1 MRTAA
6 AANAWPIRW
15 RRKSK
20 TPLQVRATR
29 SRNAR
34 TLTRWRR
41 RIERLRISAGNF
53 MATATMEQKKAPASP
68 NSPDRKFPL
77 ERTRNIGIAAH
88 IDAGK
93 TTITERVLF
102 YTGMIHRMGE
112 VHEGTTVT
120 DWMEQE
126 RERGITITS
135 AATTCTWAQRKEEGV
150 YKIFEGIKQRINII
164 DTPGHVDFTAE
175 VERSLRVLDG
185 AIAVF
190 DGVAGVQPQSETVWR
205 QATKY
210 NVPRLAFINK
220 MDRVGANFEMSVESI
235 HKKLGAN
242 AWPVL
247 LPLGREDQLRGQLDV
262 INKKAIIY
270 SDNDQL
276 GSTYEVTDVPNEY
289 KEIVEE
295 TYANLVEQVSNIDD
309 ELAEIVIHEQP
320 VTPEILKAAIRRQT
334 IANKFVP
341 VIGGSALKNIGVQYL
356 VDAVVDYLPSP
367 LDIPA
372 AKGQN
377 PDTGE
382 PMDAPTDDNG
392 TFCSLAFKLWSDP
405 FVGKLVFFR
414 VYSGTLS
421 KGDTVYNPRT
431 NKRERIS
438 RLIQIQADKR
448 EDIETCYAG
457 DIAAIVGIKNITT
470 GDTLCDE
477 DYPILLEPPSFPD
490 PVISMAIEPKTKL
503 DQEKMA
509 TALQRLAEEDPT
521 FRVYTHEDTGQTII
535 AGMGELHLEIIR
547 DRMFREFK
555 VDANAG
561 KPQIA
566 YRETITGGAHGV
578 GKLIKQ
584 SGGRGQYG
592 HVEVDVRPAGR
603 GKGLLVENKIVAG
616 VIPREYIPA
625 VKKGIEE
632 AVLNGVLGGYPVI
645 DIEVDIVYGSYH
657 EVDSNELAFKMAAI
671 FAMKDGFKQGKP
683 ILLEPI
689 MKVENITPEEY
700 QGDIIGDLNR
710 RRAHISNIE
719 ARGNLTIVHAEV
731 PLAEMFGYATAIR
744 SLSKGRS
751 SYSMEPSHFEQV
763 PQNLVS
769 AILDQKE
776 TK

>member
-1 MRTAA
+1 
-6 AANAWPIRW
+6 
-15 RRKSK
+15 
-20 TPLQVRATR
+20 
-29 SRNAR
+29 
-34 TLTRWRR
+34 
-41 RIERLRISAGNF
+41 
-53 MATATMEQKKAPASP
+53 MATATLEKQSPAGAKNP

-93 TTITERVLF
+93 TTLTERILF
-102 YTGMIHRMGE
+102 YTGMIHKIGE

-135 AATTCTWAQRKEEGV
+135 AATTCAWMQKKEEGV
-150 YKIFEGIKQRINII
+150 FKAFEGIKMRVNII

-190 DGVAGVQPQSETVWR
+190 DAVAGVQPQSETVWR
-205 QATKY
+205 QANKY
-210 NVPRLAFINK
+210 LVPRIAFINK
-220 MDRVGANFEMSVESI
+220 MDRVGADFDASI
-235 HKKLGAN
+235 DSMRKKLGAN
-242 AWPVL
+242 AWPIL
-247 LPLGREDQLRGQLDV
+247 IPLGKEDYLKGQLDV
-262 INKKAIIY
+262 VNRKAIFY
-270 SDNDQL
+270 LDDDSM
-276 GSTYEVTDVPNEY
+276 GSVYEVR
-289 KEIVEE
+289 EIPEE
-295 TYANLVEQVSNIDD
+295 NKAQVDKAYADLVEAISNIDD
-309 ELAEIVIHEQP
+309 DIAEAVLEEKP
-320 VTPEILKAAIRRQT
+320 VTPQMLKAGIRRQT

-341 VIGGSALKNIGVQYL
+341 VVGGSAFKNKGVQYL

-367 LDIPA
+367 LDIPPA
-372 AKGQN
+372 VGME
-377 PDTGE
+377 PDTHE
-382 PMDAPTDDNG
+382 KIEAATDDNG
-392 TFCSLAFKLWSDP
+392 KFCSLAFKLWSDP

-414 VYSGTLS
+414 VYSGSLS
-421 KGDTVYNPRT
+421 KGDNVYNPRT

-448 EDIETCYAG
+448 EDIDTCFSG

-477 DYPILLEPPSFPD
+477 DFPILLEPPSFPD
-490 PVISMAIEPKTKL
+490 PVISMAIEPKTKQ
-503 DQEKMA
+503 DQEKMGV
-509 TALQRLAEEDPT
+509 ALQRLSEEDPT
-521 FRVYTHEDTGQTII
+521 FKVFTHEDTGQTII

-547 DRMFREFK
+547 DRMLREFK

-566 YRETITGGAHGV
+566 YRETITAPADGE

-592 HVEVDVRPAGR
+592 HVIIKVQPNER
-603 GKGLLVENKIVAG
+603 GKGITVENKVVG
-616 VIPREYIPA
+616 GNIPKEYIPA
-625 VKKGIEE
+625 CKKGIEE
-632 AVLNGVLGGYPVI
+632 AMLNGVIGGYEVI
-645 DIEVDIVYGSYH
+645 DANVDIVDGSYH
-657 EVDSNELAFKMAAI
+657 DVDSNEMAFKLAAI
-671 FAMKDGFKQGKP
+671 FAVKDAFKKAKP

-689 MKVENITPEEY
+689 MKVENATPEEY
-700 QGDIIGDLNR
+700 QGDIMGDLNR
-710 RRAHISNIE
+710 RRGKIGSIE
-719 ARGNLTIVHAEV
+719 VKGNLTMVQAEV

-763 PQNLVS
+763 PQQLVA